1 MHVLSISNGRPGNS
15 STRSKKSIIMKITTL
30 ICTVGTSLFYP
41 NLRDID
47 PFKYYEKVCNV
58 QNGNWQDDKKTLSD
72 CGLLQD
78 RKKLGSILEST
89 KKFYESKNWV
99 QLAKQ
104 LVLLPPDLRLCGAE
118 INSIEAMI
126 RKKFLRDERN
136 RLILL
141 VSDTDDGN
149 ATGSILKAYFEDSR
163 CPIQFKNCEYRAVA
177 GLQDKK
183 PLAFRTEWLTNLVR
197 MLGEE
202 LRKWG
207 NNFLGINATGGYKAQ
222 IALAVAFGQATH
234 CPVFYKHE
242 RFDQII
248 QFPQV
253 PFTIDLSL
261 VRDNLKLWADLA
273 EPSSMLEKDEIDA
286 RLTGND
292 ELKEAIYPL
301 LDDVEINGKI
311 YFGLSAL
318 GMVYWEAFS
327 INNPDVTI
335 KPANAEVRRGCHFRD
350 DHYPIGFKEYVEKVY
365 DTFPSLISECHSL
378 PYSKNKSITRNR
390 FYLKGGKIIG
400 EYIDKDAFGGRFE
413 IMTAATNELERKWI
427 CKELTRGM
435 A

>member
-1 MHVLSISNGRPGNS
+1 
-15 STRSKKSIIMKITTL
+15 MKITTL
-30 ICTVGTSLFYP
+30 VCTVGTSLFFP
-41 NLRDID
+41 NLHNLD
-47 PFKYYEKVCNV
+47 PLNYYKSESGTTDEIG
-58 QNGNWQDDKKTLSD
+58 QREEESLSA

-78 RKKLGSILEST
+78 RKKLESILEST
-89 KKFYESKNWV
+89 KKFYESKNWA

-126 RKKFLRDERN
+126 RKKFLGDERN

-177 GLQDKK
+177 GLQDKN
-183 PLAFRTEWLTNLVR
+183 PLAFRTEGLTNLVR

-207 NNFLGINATGGYKAQ
+207 SDYLGINATGGYKAQ

-261 VRDNLKLWADLA
+261 VGDNLKLWADLA
-273 EPSSMLEKDEIDA
+273 GPSSMLEKDEIDA

-335 KPANAEVRRGCHFRD
+335 KPANAEARRGCHFRD
-350 DHYPIGFKEYVEKVY
+350 HHYPAGFKEYVKKVY

-378 PYSKNKSITRNR
+378 PYSKNRSITRNR
-390 FYLKGGKIIG
+390 FYTKDGRIIG

-413 IMTAATNELERKWI
+413 IMTAATNELERKWV
-427 CKELTRGM
+427 CKELTKGM

>member
-1 MHVLSISNGRPGNS
+1 
-15 STRSKKSIIMKITTL
+15 MKITTL
-30 ICTVGTSLFYP
+30 ICTVGTSLFFP
-41 NLRDID
+41 NLHNLD
-47 PFKYYEKVCNV
+47 PLNYYKSESGTTDEIG
-58 QNGNWQDDKKTLSD
+58 QREGESLSA

-78 RKKLGSILEST
+78 RKKLGSILENT
-89 KKFYESKNWV
+89 KKFYESQNWS

-104 LVLLPPDLRLCGAE
+104 LVRLPPDLRLCGAE
-118 INSIEAMI
+118 INSVEAMV
-126 RKKFLRDERN
+126 RKKFLGTERN

-149 ATGSILKAYFEDSR
+149 AIGSILKAYFEDR
-163 CPIQFKNCEYRAVA
+163 QCPIQFRNCECRAVT
-177 GLQDKK
+177 GLQDKV
-183 PLAFRTEWLTNLVR
+183 PLTFRTEGLTNLVR

-248 QFPQV
+248 HFPQV

-261 VRDNLKLWADLA
+261 VGGNLKLWADLA
-273 EPSSMLEKDEIDA
+273 ESSSMLEKDMIDA
-286 RLTGND
+286 QLIGND

-318 GMVYWEAFS
+318 GMVYWEAFLT
-327 INNPDVTI
+327 NNYDVTI
-335 KPANAEVRRGCHFRD
+335 KPANAEDRRGCHFRD
-350 DHYPIGFKEYVEKVY
+350 DHYPIGFKEYVEKAY
-365 DTFPSLISECHSL
+365 NTFPLLISECHSL
-378 PYSKNKSITRNR
+378 PYLGQKGITKNR
-390 FYLKGGKIIG
+390 FYIKDGRIIG

-413 IMTAATNELERKWI
+413 IMTAATNELERKWV
-427 CKELTRGM
+427 CKELTKGM

>member
-1 MHVLSISNGRPGNS
+1 
-15 STRSKKSIIMKITTL
+15 MKITTL
-30 ICTVGTSLFYP
+30 ICTVGTSLFFP
-41 NLRDID
+41 NLHNLD
-47 PFKYYEKVCNV
+47 PLNYYK
-58 QNGNWQDDKKTLSD
+58 GNPGTTDEIEQREGESLSA

-78 RKKLGSILEST
+78 RKKLENILENT
-89 KKFYESKNWV
+89 KNFYYSKNWS

-104 LVLLPPDLRLCGAE
+104 LVQLPPDIRLCGAE
-118 INSIEAMI
+118 INSVEAMI
-126 RKKFLRDERN
+126 RKKFLGAERD

-149 ATGSILKAYFEDSR
+149 AIGSVLKSYFEDSR
-163 CPIQFKNCEYRAVA
+163 CSIQFKNCEYRTVT
-177 GLQDKK
+177 GLQDKV
-183 PLAFRTEWLTNLVR
+183 PLTFRTEGLTNLVR

-202 LRKWG
+202 LRKWRSD
-207 NNFLGINATGGYKAQ
+207 FLGINATGGYKAQ

-253 PFTIDLSL
+253 PFTLDLSMI
-261 VRDNLKLWADLA
+261 VNNLKLWADLV
-273 EPSSMLEKDEIDA
+273 EPSSMLEREGINA

-301 LDDVEINGKI
+301 LDDVAINGKI

-318 GMVYWEAFS
+318 GMVYWEAFLT
-327 INNPDVTI
+327 NNYNVTI
-335 KPANAEVRRGCHFRD
+335 KPANARERRDCHFRD
-350 DHYPIGFKEYVEKVY
+350 DHYPKGFKEYVEKVY
-365 DTFPSLISECHSL
+365 STFPSLISECHSL
-378 PYSKNKSITRNR
+378 PFSGQKGITNNR
-390 FYLKGGKIIG
+390 FYIKEGRIIG

-427 CKELTRGM
+427 CKELTKGM